1 MVGHLAGRNRQSTAW
16 QAADA
21 VVRGDEWIGDE
32 TGSGVETNG
41 HIASGNKEMTD
52 LPFKILIG
60 PTKIMY
66 WSHVICNFL

>member
-1 MVGHLAGRNRQSTAW
+1 M
-16 QAADA
+16 
-21 VVRGDEWIGDE
+21 VRGDERIGDE